1 MHAKWFYAILMAT
14 AFSGLAAMTVV
25 AAPPSNS
32 PGSPA
37 LQATT
42 TSTPTLV
49 GTPSVT
55 STITATATTTSTLS
69 LGNDKIAHAIA
80 DYFGVGFDE
89 VLDIHEQAHG
99 WGQVFF
105 VFALAKQTGESPDE
119 IWAMFEAGQGW
130 GQIVMG
136 LGLKPGNK
144 RNNLGA
150 AVLGKPTP
158 TLAPTGSSLNNAPKS
173 NDAGSDCKGN
183 PNNKGKG
190 NPCNSPGATPAPSS
204 NQNGNSSNGN
214 SGNGNGKG
222 KGH

>member
-1 MHAKWFYAILMAT
+1 MHAKWFYAILMAA
-14 AFSGLAAMTVV
+14 AFSSFAAMTVV

-32 PGSPA
+32 PGSPL

-69 LGNDKIAHAIA
+69 PGNDKIAHAIA

-105 VFALAKQTGESPDE
+105 VFALAQQTGDSPDE
-119 IWAMFEAGQGW
+119 IWAMFEEGQGW

-150 AVLGKPTP
+150 AVSGKPTQ
-158 TLAPTGSSLNNAPKS
+158 TLAPTSSATGDAPKS
-173 NDAGSDCKGN
+173 RNDAEDCKAN

-190 NPCNSPGATPAPSS
+190 NACSSPGATPAAPS
-204 NQNGNSSNGN
+204 NPNGNSSHGN
-214 SGNGNGKG
+214 NGNGNGKG